1 METDWV
7 KGRCEKR
14 EGRGYDMGGGEEKK
28 EGIEKERKG
37 RKKWK
42 TGIGGEGRMGRRK
55 RASIMVWGIIN
66 AITMDICVHELN
78 IYPHMI
84 STSSC
89 SIHAKMLCLAL

>member
-1 METDWV
+1 
-7 KGRCEKR
+7 
-14 EGRGYDMGGGEEKK
+14 
-28 EGIEKERKG
+28 
-37 RKKWK
+37 
-42 TGIGGEGRMGRRK
+42 MGRRK